1 MSNSRRRT
9 SAISATAGSTQV
21 STNSTPALFVGI
33 DWSDKKHDVC
43 WIAADGRRGQC
54 VIEQSPEQI
63 EELLARLTELAH
75 GGVIAVALEKSRGP
89 LFYALLGREGLRLYP
104 LDPKQVA
111 RYRDSFA
118 SSRAKSDASDAA
130 LLARLL
136 CERYHELPAWRPD
149 DEPTRRVA
157 HLSQI
162 RRDLVDE
169 NTRLKLQL
177 QAALKTYFP
186 LALAFGEADSDLV
199 LELLRRWPD
208 PRELRRVHPKTLA
221 TFFREHRVKNQDRV
235 QELIDRIR
243 RSPLVTQDRPVIESL
258 VFRVAALVGQLQSL
272 RPQIEKIETAID
284 QAMAAHADAPLFQSI
299 PGAGRAL
306 APRLLAAFG
315 SDRERYAHADEV
327 TVVSGIAPVTR
338 QSGQTKFVTRRR
350 ACSRFLKQT
359 FHEFADQARKWCPWS
374 RAYYAWQRSQKV
386 AHHAAL
392 RKLASRWIRI
402 LFKVWKSRTPYNP
415 TRYLQRLHQLNH
427 PLLKFLELQTSEA

>member
-1 MSNSRRRT
+1 
-9 SAISATAGSTQV
+9 
-21 STNSTPALFVGI
+21 
-33 DWSDKKHDVC
+33 
-43 WIAADGRRGQC
+43 
-54 VIEQSPEQI
+54 
-63 EELLARLTELAH
+63 
-75 GGVIAVALEKSRGP
+75 
-89 LFYALLGREGLRLYP
+89 
-104 LDPKQVA
+104 
-111 RYRDSFA
+111 
-118 SSRAKSDASDAA
+118 
-130 LLARLL
+130 
-136 CERYHELPAWRPD
+136 
-149 DEPTRRVA
+149 
-157 HLSQI
+157 
-162 RRDLVDE
+162 VDE

-186 LALAFGEADSDLV
+186 LALTFGEADSHLV

-208 PRELRRVHPKTLA
+208 PRELRRGHPKTLA
-221 TFFREHRVKNQDRV
+221 TFFRQHRVTNQDRV

-243 RSPLVTQDRPVIESL
+243 HTPLVTTDRPVIESL

-284 QAMAAHADAPLFQSI
+284 QAMAAHADAPLFQSV

-327 TVVSGIAPVTR
+327 TIVSGIAPVTK
-338 QSGQTKFVTRRR
+338 QSGQTKIVTRRR

-374 RAYYAWQRSQKV
+374 KAYYAWQRSQNV
-386 AHHAAL
+386 RHHAAL

-415 TRYLQRLHQLNH
+415 TRYLQRLQQLNH
-427 PLLKFLELQTSEA
+427 PLLKFLETETAIA